1 LLRLLKAAAVPP
13 HSIAALPEV
22 CVNDD
27 AVVVWTAAASPPL
40 SYTPQQRCGAAATPR
55 LSRAAAMLPQSRRFA

>member
-1 LLRLLKAAAVPP
+1 MQRRRKRLLGPP
-13 HSIAALPEV
+13 HSIKAAALP
-22 CVNDD
+22 VNDD

-40 SYTPQQRCGAAATPR
+40 SYTPQQRCGAAAMPR